1 MNLWKLSF
9 DIGNIL
15 YIYTRKQTIPV
26 QMKTRSGIIIIVV
39 SLISMLAT
47 FSCAKDNYSH
57 KYNGAQRSYSASANP
72 SSKKAT
78 PVTKKYVVKGKRKA
92 ILGQSGTYR

>member
-1 MNLWKLSF
+1 M
-9 DIGNIL
+9 

-26 QMKTRSGIIIIVV
+26 QMKTRSGVIIIVV
-39 SLISMLAT
+39 SLVIMFAT
-47 FSCAKDNYSH
+47 FSCAKDNYGH

-72 SSKKAT
+72 SSRKTT
-78 PVTKKYVVKGKRKA
+78 PVSKKYVVKGKRKA